1 VLWWAQ
7 VRDGSRIKEEGNMC
21 DLVGCDKPAV
31 GLYVFRLSQEMRRTV
46 LLCKDCRKAARK
58 SGRLGRKLGP
68 K

>member
-1 VLWWAQ
+1 
-7 VRDGSRIKEEGNMC
+7 MC